1 MKKYL
6 LPNEGT
12 FFKANLHSHST
23 FSDGALTPAEMKAVY
38 QAQGYSIVAYTDH
51 DLMFH
56 HRELNDNSFLA
67 LSGFEI
73 YANQGEMLS
82 YSINRNKY
90 INPSS
95 FND

>member
-1 MKKYL
+1 MLFSKYKQVKLLKRSEEGKKDSQTEL
-6 LPNEGT
+6 SKT
-12 FFKANLHSHST
+12 KQKATANTINTIVHSVGRSVQT
-23 FSDGALTPAEMKAVY
+23 SRGRKSKKLKTMY
-38 QAQGYSIVAYTDH
+38 
-51 DLMFH
+51 
-56 HRELNDNSFLA
+56 N
-67 LSGFEI
+67 FEI